1 MAYVRRFSNIN
12 RFDPLRLTNSKFL
25 FHDSL
30 LVKIILCCLIVY
42 NLVIVF
48 SIVQF
53 FGRII
58 RNNRAILLS
67 GRFA

>member
-30 LVKIILCCLIVY
+30 LVKIILSLIVY
-42 NLVIVF
+42 KLVIVF
-48 SIVQF
+48 GIVQF

-67 GRFA
+67 GCFA